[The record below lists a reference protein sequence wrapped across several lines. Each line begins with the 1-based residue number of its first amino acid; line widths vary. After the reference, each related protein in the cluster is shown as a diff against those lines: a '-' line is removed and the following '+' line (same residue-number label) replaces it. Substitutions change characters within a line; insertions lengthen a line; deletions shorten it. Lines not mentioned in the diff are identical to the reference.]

1 MTFQNALRCFI
12 GRALRAHRTGKKAAL
27 GLNPAPAP
35 TLLSLV
41 VKADC
46 VSASAAAKHIR
57 APMDDTLRQA
67 RQRLAA
73 MTAAADAMSSPSN
86 RVSVDLGKKMAA
98 LNRQADDLLAVKAVT
113 ELTSLECERMGI
125 ANIQSSSLV
134 AEPKIATPGR
144 TAGRAPAATTAI
156 SVNPVGGETSSP
168 FLRSLRSGGSTVAS
182 YDDDHRR
189 QEFRD
194 VANTLSSFTAS
205 LPVDRPLMS
214 ESPDWMAR
222 TRSTS
227 FAAAHGPLFKPPV
240 PPPSHAPTFGSPSL
254 KNGELFPAPI
264 LMSLPRA
271 ASYSATFSSPAAAD
285 ASANYAV
292 DAAVH
297 YAASLGH
304 APTAPPHVEAARAA
318 LRGCARTPSTSAL
331 KIAAEAP
338 ASGGEKERLALFDR
352 VQRTSLP
359 TPLPLS
365 ETFSEGVVTELTSAE
380 YEAQQ
385 RLQARASSDRA
396 ATAAEARIAAGVPR
410 SPTPLS
416 RIDTD
421 VGVTYFNGDG
431 PTTSMHASPGPSH
444 GVGASPWAAGRGTPG
459 THSSHQD
466 YMSQYMQGSPSI
478 GRLETASSAA
488 RYAAARS
495 TIDGATLL
503 EGLNGS
509 LDTLVEP
516 PAMPRQPLSE
526 IGRSVCSSDPDGFV
540 HHISSPARVPH
551 IVKKSPMHIEGVPLC
566 LCLKCYDCPCSC
578 VGGGPVA
585 RAAALP
591 RLF

>member
-1 MTFQNALRCFI
+1 
-12 GRALRAHRTGKKAAL
+12 
-27 GLNPAPAP
+27 
-35 TLLSLV
+35 
-41 VKADC
+41 
-46 VSASAAAKHIR
+46 
-57 APMDDTLRQA
+57 MDDTLRQA

-98 LNRQADDLLAVKAVT
+98 LNRQADDLLSAKAVT

-125 ANIQSSSLV
+125 ANMQSSSLV

-144 TAGRAPAATTAI
+144 TAERPPAATKAI

-168 FLRSLRSGGSTVAS
+168 FLRSLRSGGSTVPS

-227 FAAAHGPLFKPPV
+227 FAAAHGPSFKPPV

-254 KNGELFPAPI
+254 KNGELFPAPS

-285 ASANYAV
+285 ASANYAM

-297 YAASLGH
+297 YAASLGGAPALSRGSAGEGLLASH
-304 APTAPPHVEAARAA
+304 ALSIPFELETRTAPPPIEAARAA

-331 KIAAEAP
+331 KMAAEAP

-359 TPLPLS
+359 MPLPLS
-365 ETFSEGVVTELTSAE
+365 DTLADGVVTELTSAE
-380 YEAQQ
+380 YEAQL
-385 RLQARASSDRA
+385 RLQARASSDRP
-396 ATAAEARIAAGVPR
+396 ATTTEVAAGVPR

-416 RIDTD
+416 RIDSD
-421 VGVTYFNGDG
+421 VGVTYFNGDGG

-444 GVGASPWAAGRGTPG
+444 GAGASPWATGRVTPG
-459 THSSHQD
+459 TQSSHQD
-466 YMSQYMQGSPSI
+466 YMSRYMQGSPST

-509 LDTLVEP
+509 LDLLVESP
-516 PAMPRQPLSE
+516 SMPRQPLSD

-540 HHISSPARVPH
+540 HHVSSPARVPH
-551 IVKKSPMHIEGVPLC
+551 IVKKSPIHIAGVPLC

-578 VGGGPVA
+578 IGGGPVA

>member
-1 MTFQNALRCFI
+1 
-12 GRALRAHRTGKKAAL
+12 
-27 GLNPAPAP
+27 
-35 TLLSLV
+35 
-41 VKADC
+41 
-46 VSASAAAKHIR
+46 
-57 APMDDTLRQA
+57 
-67 RQRLAA
+67 

-182 YDDDHRR
+182 YEDDHRR

-365 ETFSEGVVTELTSAE
+365 ETPAGARVFGPSRHSRGGEDCRRRAAITDPSIAHRHRCGSDLFQRRRSDHVHARFSRAIARRWRIAVGCRQRHARDALVSSRLHEPIYAGVAVDRSVGDGFERSALCSGAE
-380 YEAQQ
+380 Y
-385 RLQARASSDRA
+385 D
-396 ATAAEARIAAGVPR
+396 
-410 SPTPLS
+410 
-416 RIDTD
+416 
-421 VGVTYFNGDG
+421 
-431 PTTSMHASPGPSH
+431 
-444 GVGASPWAAGRGTPG
+444 
-459 THSSHQD
+459 
-466 YMSQYMQGSPSI
+466 
-478 GRLETASSAA
+478 
-488 RYAAARS
+488 
-495 TIDGATLL
+495 
-503 EGLNGS
+503 
-509 LDTLVEP
+509 
-516 PAMPRQPLSE
+516 
-526 IGRSVCSSDPDGFV
+526 
-540 HHISSPARVPH
+540 
-551 IVKKSPMHIEGVPLC
+551 
-566 LCLKCYDCPCSC
+566 
-578 VGGGPVA
+578 
-585 RAAALP
+585 
-591 RLF
+591 